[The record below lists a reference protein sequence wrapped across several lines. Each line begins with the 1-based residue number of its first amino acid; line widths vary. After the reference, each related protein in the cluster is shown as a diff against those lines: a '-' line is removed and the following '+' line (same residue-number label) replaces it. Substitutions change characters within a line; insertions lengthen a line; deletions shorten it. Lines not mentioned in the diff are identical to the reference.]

1 MKLTNIALIAATAR
15 AGEGSGDDYAT
26 ESSVTESGASL
37 SQQTDG
43 AIQLEH
49 RSIFGN
55 SPFAAIFAS
64 LDKQKKEKKPKNDSI
79 LSDVASEVNYEDLDE
94 YEGEL
99 EGFDIEQF
107 RESEAVNRVLNQA
120 MFQQANFQR
129 GQSGGFGGINSGPN
143 SPGVAQ
149 STASRV
155 EVLMKMIMYLQVDP
169 SFDKF
174 FQYGCYCFPDGE
186 KSVLGGYGEARD
198 GADQIC
204 KKYHN
209 CQRCI
214 NKDYNDCPEWAPYKY
229 KGLQDA
235 TTGQKYLECLNKEGS
250 CRRNHCECD
259 KRLAEQLA
267 EYEMAWNPQYSLA
280 FGGFDRSKSCPAVDK
295 RTNNNNDNQHE
306 CCGTY
311 PDRYPYVS
319 ESETGVLRKCCD
331 TKTYDPRV
339 LACCQDNV
347 LKQHGTCGV

>member
-155 EVLMKMIMYLQVDP
+155 EVLMKMIMYLQVYV
-169 SFDKF
+169 F
-174 FQYGCYCFPDGE
+174 FQLTP
-186 KSVLGGYGEARD
+186 VH
-198 GADQIC
+198 
-204 KKYHN
+204 HN
-209 CQRCI
+209 TIILVIRASI
-214 NKDYNDCPEWAPYKY
+214 SSFNT
-229 KGLQDA
+229 DA
-235 TTGQKYLECLNKEGS
+235 TASQMVKNLS
-250 CRRNHCECD
+250 WAVMA
-259 KRLAEQLA
+259 RLAMVLIRYDQFV
-267 EYEMAWNPQYSLA
+267 S
-280 FGGFDRSKSCPAVDK
+280 
-295 RTNNNNDNQHE
+295 
-306 CCGTY
+306 
-311 PDRYPYVS
+311 DRYLTP
-319 ESETGVLRKCCD
+319 C
-331 TKTYDPRV
+331 
-339 LACCQDNV
+339 
-347 LKQHGTCGV
+347 